1 MFFQSPEDAGQK
13 LYRAGY
19 LAGNTIKTAAYLA
32 EVLGKPLLVEGPA
45 GVGKT
50 ELAKALAR
58 ATATELIRLQ
68 CYEGLD
74 ESRAL
79 YEWNY
84 HKQLLYLQAQ
94 GRSSWQEVK
103 KDLFS
108 EEFLLPR
115 PLLQAMLSCQP
126 VTLLIDEVDKS
137 DEEFES
143 FLLEA
148 LSDYQVSIPEYGTI
162 QARSRPIVV
171 ITSNRSRELSD
182 ALRRRCL
189 YLYLDYP
196 SREEELAILK
206 LKMPSIPAPLAS
218 QAVGFVQSLRSRGLK
233 KPPSIAETLEWAKVL
248 QELQVTDIDEKV
260 IRATLP
266 VLIKNHEDLT
276 LVQAKRGW
284 WSRVEK

>member
-19 LAGNTIKTAAYLA
+19 LANDTTKTAAYLA
-32 EVLGKPLLVEGPA
+32 GILEKPLLVEGPA

-58 ATATELIRLQ
+58 ATATQLIRLQ

-74 ESRAL
+74 ESKAL

-84 HKQLLYLQAQ
+84 YKQLLYLQAQ
-94 GRSSWQEVK
+94 GRSPWQEVK
-103 KDLFS
+103 KDLFT

-115 PLLQAMLSCQP
+115 PLLKALLSPHP
-126 VTLLIDEVDKS
+126 VTLLIDELDKS

-148 LSDYQVSIPEYGTI
+148 LSDYQVSIPEYGTVK
-162 QARSRPIVV
+162 ARATPLII
-171 ITSNRSRELSD
+171 ITSNRTRELSD

-196 SREEELAILK
+196 SREEELAILRMK
-206 LKMPSIPAPLAS
+206 LPAMPVQLAS
-218 QAVGFVQSLRSRGLK
+218 QAVSFVQSLRSRGLK

-248 QELQVTDIDEKV
+248 QEFKVDVLDQDI
-260 IRATLP
+260 ISSTLP
-266 VLIKNHEDLT
+266 VLIKHQEDLAQVQSK
-276 LVQAKRGW
+276 LVW
-284 WSRVEK
+284 YSRVGK